1 MFDCSKWWAHN
12 RSDMRN
18 HAAATALGHE
28 DQLETEEVSVKVS
41 VLMPAD
47 MVSALKVAGFQRR
60 SLGEPDVGLSGLV
73 REAVNEWLERE
84 IRNSSLITVQIQ

>member
-1 MFDCSKWWAHN
+1 MSP
-12 RSDMRN
+12 
-18 HAAATALGHE
+18 ALGQE
-28 DQLETEEVSVKVS
+28 DKLESEEDNIKVS

-73 REAVNEWLERE
+73 REAVKEWLDRE
-84 IRNSSLITVQIQ
+84 IDNSSLFSVQIQ

>member
-1 MFDCSKWWAHN
+1 MSP
-12 RSDMRN
+12 
-18 HAAATALGHE
+18 ALGHE
-28 DQLETEEVSVKVS
+28 DKLESEEDNIKVS

-73 REAVNEWLERE
+73 REAVKEWLDRE
-84 IRNSSLITVQIQ
+84 IDNSSLFSVQIQ